1 MSSSGKVIKPPIEE
15 IARGKV
21 FRPSKKFR
29 NKQWFLGI
37 FTVVILWIIIVA
49 SMTFVFWMVEL
60 VLQSPGYLA
69 VSVGMFWVPLNF
81 WYWLIAG
88 SILIPY
94 LIVYP
99 IYLRAFE
106 YSVMGEEGRTSPE
119 IYVRKGLINIT
130 QKHVPYRTI
139 TNISSRAGVF
149 DRLFGI
155 GNIEIETAGQS
166 GPSFS
171 SAEEKL
177 EGLTFY
183 EELRDYILMELRKF
197 KEPYVTGTE
206 ISRKYEDEIITV
218 GASPI
223 EDEILSVL
231 REIRDYLRDERD

>member
-1 MSSSGKVIKPPIEE
+1 MSDRGKVIKPPMEE

-29 NKQWFLGI
+29 NKVWFLGI
-37 FTVVILWIIIVA
+37 FSAIVLWTIIVG
-49 SMTFVFWMVEL
+49 TLYFVFFL
-60 VLQSPGYLA
+60 VGAMTGGGWAYVTSTLN
-69 VSVGMFWVPLNF
+69 FIWVPFNF
-81 WYWLIAG
+81 WYWLITG

-106 YSVMGEEGRTSPE
+106 YSVMAKTGETSPE
-119 IYVRKGLINIT
+119 VYVRKGLINIT

-139 TNISSRAGVF
+139 TNISSRAGIF

-166 GPSFS
+166 GQSFS

-183 EELRDYILMELRKF
+183 EELRDYILVELRKF
-197 KEPYVTGTE
+197 KEPYVVGTE
-206 ISRKYEDEIITV
+206 VSMRSDDEIIV

-223 EDEILSVL
+223 EEEILSVL
-231 REIRDYLRDERD
+231 REIRDFLRDER